1 MDSHFKCNT
10 EADFLAEEDL
20 QGRSEVEASAW
31 RKIV

>member
-10 EADFLAEEDL
+10 EADFLTEEDL